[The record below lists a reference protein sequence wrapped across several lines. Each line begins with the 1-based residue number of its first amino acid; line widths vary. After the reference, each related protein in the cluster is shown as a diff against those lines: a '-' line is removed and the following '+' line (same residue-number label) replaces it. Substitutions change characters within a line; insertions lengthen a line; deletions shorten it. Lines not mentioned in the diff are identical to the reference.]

1 MPKQQRCVPSNA
13 TSTVLSSPDASLR
26 THHVSVAELSLSD
39 VSLEWITVPKVGE
52 SAPPLAANVFLNG
65 DFLSKSKIPHVSPQE
80 SCSLGVGVE
89 ESSGAVTD
97 GSGDG
102 HPCLSS
108 LGVHPRTGSAV
119 RPSNTA
125 GSKLRRPL
133 PQLTGSENPHQDH
146 DALQSTPR
154 PEAVRLP
161 REQRPQTLM
170 DDTPS

>member
-1 MPKQQRCVPSNA
+1 
-13 TSTVLSSPDASLR
+13 
-26 THHVSVAELSLSD
+26 VSR
-39 VSLEWITVPKVGE
+39 VG
-52 SAPPLAANVFLNG
+52 SPPLAWGRGQDPACPCRRRRITPTRVGKRLADLGQCQHLTNS
-65 DFLSKSKIPHVSPQE
+65 LSSRAKSKATKVK

-89 ESSGAVTD
+89 ESSGAVAG

-108 LGVHPRTGSAV
+108 LGVHPRIGSAV

-133 PQLTGSENPHQDH
+133 LQLTGSENPHQDH